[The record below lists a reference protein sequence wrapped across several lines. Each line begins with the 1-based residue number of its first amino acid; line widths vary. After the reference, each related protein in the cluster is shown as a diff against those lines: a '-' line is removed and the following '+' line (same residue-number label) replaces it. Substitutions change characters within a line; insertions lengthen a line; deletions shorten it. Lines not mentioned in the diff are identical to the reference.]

1 MKKFNIVLMAGVLTV
16 STVAFATIP
25 GLSFSERA
33 QQYAAEQE
41 RKLEQQIEDS
51 ESVETKLERLQT
63 RRAER
68 ELAKELGLTSEEWQ
82 RYETLKKGRRG
93 VLSPGLDPL
102 TMLGIEARS
111 DEERR
116 HFAELAVKQEFQR
129 VEAELAFQREVNSAW
144 TRIYPGVLPVQDLRS
159 EVSNARQALFVKDSC
174 PACDRKLTQ
183 LMKSNR
189 PLDIYLVDSGGKDE
203 AVRSW
208 AKKHNIPAEKVKSR
222 RVTLNHDNGMWLKYG
237 NGLMP
242 VVLQQGA
249 QGWQRVN

>member
-1 MKKFNIVLMAGVLTV
+1 MKKFNVVLLSGVLTV
-16 STVAFATIP
+16 STVAFAVSPVIQGNSQTVDT
-25 GLSFSERA
+25 LL
-33 QQYAAEQE
+33 QT
-41 RKLEQQIEDS
+41 LEQQ
-51 ESVETKLERLQT
+51 QMT
-63 RRAER
+63 RSAQEW
-68 ELAKELGLTSEEWQ
+68 GLTAEEWQ

-116 HFAELAVKQEFQR
+116 HFAELTVKQEFQR

-144 TRIYPGVLPVQDLRS
+144 MRVYPGVLPVQDLRS
-159 EVSNARQALFVKDSC
+159 EVSNARQALFVKDNC

-183 LMKSNR
+183 LMKSNQ
-189 PLDIYLVDSGGKDE
+189 PLDIYLVGSGGKDE
-203 AVRSW
+203 AVRNW

-222 RVTLNHDNGMWLKYG
+222 QVTLNHDNGMWLKYG

-242 VVLQQGA
+242 VVLQKGA

>member
-1 MKKFNIVLMAGVLTV
+1 MKKFNVVLLSGVLTV
-16 STVAFATIP
+16 STVAFAVSPVIQGNSQTVDT
-25 GLSFSERA
+25 LL
-33 QQYAAEQE
+33 QT
-41 RKLEQQIEDS
+41 LEQQ
-51 ESVETKLERLQT
+51 QMT
-63 RRAER
+63 RSAQEW
-68 ELAKELGLTSEEWQ
+68 GLTAEEWQ

-116 HFAELAVKQEFQR
+116 HFAELTVKQEFQR

-144 TRIYPGVLPVQDLRS
+144 MRVYPGVLPVQDLRS
-159 EVSNARQALFVKDSC
+159 EVSNARQALFVKDNC
-174 PACDRKLTQ
+174 PACERKLAQ

-208 AKKHNIPAEKVKSR
+208 AKKHNIPTEKVKSR
-222 RVTLNHDNGMWLKYG
+222 QITLNHDNGMWLKYG
-237 NGLMP
+237 SGLMP

>member
-1 MKKFNIVLMAGVLTV
+1 MKKFNAVLLSGVLTV
-16 STVAFATIP
+16 STVAFAVSPVIQGNSQTVDT
-25 GLSFSERA
+25 LL
-33 QQYAAEQE
+33 QT
-41 RKLEQQIEDS
+41 LEQQQMMRSAQEW
-51 ESVETKLERLQT
+51 
-63 RRAER
+63 
-68 ELAKELGLTSEEWQ
+68 GLTTEEWQ

-116 HFAELAVKQEFQR
+116 HFAELTVKQEFQR

-144 TRIYPGVLPVQDLRS
+144 MRVYPGVLPVQDLRS
-159 EVSNARQALFVKDSC
+159 EASNARQALFVKENC
-174 PACDRKLTQ
+174 PACERKLAQ

-189 PLDIYLVDSGGKDE
+189 PLDIYLVDSGSKDE
-203 AVRSW
+203 AVRNW

-222 RVTLNHDNGMWLKYG
+222 LITLNHDNGMWLKYG

>member
-1 MKKFNIVLMAGVLTV
+1 MKKFNVVLLSGVLTV
-16 STVAFATIP
+16 STVAFAVSPVIQGNSQTVDT
-25 GLSFSERA
+25 LL
-33 QQYAAEQE
+33 QT
-41 RKLEQQIEDS
+41 LEQQ
-51 ESVETKLERLQT
+51 QMT
-63 RRAER
+63 RSAQEW
-68 ELAKELGLTSEEWQ
+68 GLTTEEWQ

-116 HFAELAVKQEFQR
+116 HFAELTVKQEFQR

-144 TRIYPGVLPVQDLRS
+144 MRVYPGVLPVQDLRS
-159 EVSNARQALFVKDSC
+159 EVSSTRQALFVKENC
-174 PACDRKLTQ
+174 PACERKLVQ
-183 LMKSNR
+183 LMKSNQ
-189 PLDIYLVDSGGKDE
+189 PLDIYLVGSSGKDE
-203 AVRSW
+203 AVRNW

-222 RVTLNHDNGMWLKYG
+222 QVTLNHDNGMWLKYG

>member
-1 MKKFNIVLMAGVLTV
+1 MKKLKVVLLSGVLTV
-16 STVAFATIP
+16 STVA
-25 GLSFSERA
+25 L
-33 QQYAAEQE
+33 AAPSVNQE
-41 RKLEQQIEDS
+41 NSLTVNTSLQMLEQQ
-51 ESVETKLERLQT
+51 QMT
-63 RRAER
+63 RSAQEW
-68 ELAKELGLTSEEWQ
+68 GLTTEEWQ

-116 HFAELAVKQEFQR
+116 HFAELTVKQEFQR

-144 TRIYPGVLPVQDLRS
+144 MRVYPGVLPVQDLRS
-159 EVSNARQALFVKDSC
+159 EVSNARQALFVKDGCS
-174 PACDRKLTQ
+174 ACERKLAQ
-183 LMKSNR
+183 MMKSNR
-189 PLDIYLVDSGGKDE
+189 PLDIYLVGSDGKDE

-208 AKKHNIPAEKVKSR
+208 AKKYNIPAEKVKSR
-222 RVTLNHDNGMWLKYG
+222 QVTLNHDNGMWLKYG

-242 VVLQQGA
+242 VILQQGA

>member
-1 MKKFNIVLMAGVLTV
+1 MKKFNTVLLSGVLTV
-16 STVAFATIP
+16 STVA
-25 GLSFSERA
+25 L
-33 QQYAAEQE
+33 AESQVNQE
-41 RKLEQQIEDS
+41 NSQTVNTSLQALEQG
-51 ESVETKLERLQT
+51 KM
-63 RRAER
+63 
-68 ELAKELGLTSEEWQ
+68 AKSAQEWGLTAEEWQ

-116 HFAELAVKQEFQR
+116 YFAELAVKQEFQR

-144 TRIYPGVLPVQDLRS
+144 MRVYPGVLPVQDLRS
-159 EVSNARQALFVKDSC
+159 EVSNARQALFVKDNC

-183 LMKSNR
+183 LMKSNQ

-208 AKKHNIPAEKVKSR
+208 AKKHNIPTEKVKSR
-222 RVTLNHDNGMWLKYG
+222 QITLNHDSGMWLKYG
-237 NGLMP
+237 NGMIP

>member
-1 MKKFNIVLMAGVLTV
+1 MKKFNVALLSGVLTV
-16 STVAFATIP
+16 STVAFAVSPVIQGNSQTVDT
-25 GLSFSERA
+25 LL
-33 QQYAAEQE
+33 QT
-41 RKLEQQIEDS
+41 LEQQ
-51 ESVETKLERLQT
+51 QMT
-63 RRAER
+63 RSAQEW
-68 ELAKELGLTSEEWQ
+68 GLTAEEWQ

-144 TRIYPGVLPVQDLRS
+144 MRVYPGVLPVQDLRS
-159 EVSNARQALFVKDSC
+159 EVSNASQALFVKDNC

-183 LMKSNR
+183 LMKSNQ
-189 PLDIYLVDSGGKDE
+189 PLDIYLVDSGGKDA

-208 AKKHNIPAEKVKSR
+208 AKKHNIPAEKVKNR
-222 RVTLNHDNGMWLKYG
+222 QITLNHDNGMWLKYG
-237 NGLMP
+237 SGLMP

>member
-1 MKKFNIVLMAGVLTV
+1 MKKFNAVLLSGVLIV
-16 STVAFATIP
+16 STVAFAA
-25 GLSFSERA
+25 SSVN
-33 QQYAAEQE
+33 QE
-41 RKLEQQIEDS
+41 NSLTVNTSLQMLEQQ
-51 ESVETKLERLQT
+51 QMT
-63 RRAER
+63 RSAQEW
-68 ELAKELGLTSEEWQ
+68 GLTSEEWQ
-82 RYETLKKGRRG
+82 RYEELKKGRRG

-144 TRIYPGVLPVQDLRS
+144 TRVYPGVLPVQDLRS

-174 PACDRKLTQ
+174 PACERKLTQ
-183 LMKSNR
+183 LMKLNQ

-203 AVRSW
+203 AVRRW
-208 AKKHNIPAEKVKSR
+208 AKKHNIPPEKVKSR
-222 RVTLNHDNGMWLKYG
+222 QVTLNHDNGMWLKYG
-237 NGLMP
+237 SGLMP

>member
-1 MKKFNIVLMAGVLTV
+1 MKKLKVVLLSGVLTV
-16 STVAFATIP
+16 STVAH
-25 GLSFSERA
+25 
-33 QQYAAEQE
+33 AAPSDNQE
-41 RKLEQQIEDS
+41 NSLTVNTSLQMLEQQQM
-51 ESVETKLERLQT
+51 TKSAQEW
-63 RRAER
+63 
-68 ELAKELGLTSEEWQ
+68 GLTAEEWQ

-116 HFAELAVKQEFQR
+116 HFAELTVKQEFQR

-144 TRIYPGVLPVQDLRS
+144 TRVYPGVLPVQELRN
-159 EVSNARQALFVKDSC
+159 EVSNARQALFVKESC

-183 LMKSNR
+183 LMKSNQ
-189 PLDIYLVDSGGKDE
+189 PLDIYLVDSGGKDD
-203 AVRSW
+203 AVRNW
-208 AKKHNIPAEKVKSR
+208 AKKHNIPAKKVTSR
-222 RVTLNHDNGMWLKYG
+222 QITLNHDSGMWLKYG

>member
-1 MKKFNIVLMAGVLTV
+1 MKKFNIVLLSGVLTV
-16 STVAFATIP
+16 STVAFAVSPVIQGNSQTVNTA
-25 GLSFSERA
+25 L
-33 QQYAAEQE
+33 QT
-41 RKLEQQIEDS
+41 LEQQ
-51 ESVETKLERLQT
+51 QMT
-63 RRAER
+63 RSAQEW
-68 ELAKELGLTSEEWQ
+68 GLTTEEWQ

-116 HFAELAVKQEFQR
+116 HFAELTVKQEFQR

-144 TRIYPGVLPVQDLRS
+144 TRVYPGVLPVRDLRS
-159 EVSNARQALFVKDSC
+159 EVSNVRQALFVKENC
-174 PACDRKLTQ
+174 PACERKLAQ
-183 LMKSNR
+183 LMKSNQ
-189 PLDIYLVDSGGKDE
+189 PLDIYLVGSGGKDE
-203 AVRSW
+203 AVRRW

-222 RVTLNHDNGMWLKYG
+222 QVTLNHDNGMWLKYG
-237 NGLMP
+237 SGLMP

>member
-1 MKKFNIVLMAGVLTV
+1 MKKFNVVLLSGVLTV
-16 STVAFATIP
+16 STVAFAVSPVIQGNSQTVDT
-25 GLSFSERA
+25 LL
-33 QQYAAEQE
+33 QT
-41 RKLEQQIEDS
+41 LEQQ
-51 ESVETKLERLQT
+51 QMT
-63 RRAER
+63 RSAQEW
-68 ELAKELGLTSEEWQ
+68 GLTAEEWQ

-116 HFAELAVKQEFQR
+116 HFAELTVKQEFQR

-144 TRIYPGVLPVQDLRS
+144 MRVYPGVLPVQDLRS
-159 EVSNARQALFVKDSC
+159 EVSNARQALFVKDNC

-189 PLDIYLVDSGGKDE
+189 PLDIYLVSSGGKDE

-222 RVTLNHDNGMWLKYG
+222 QVTLNHDNGMWLKYG

>member
-1 MKKFNIVLMAGVLTV
+1 MKKFNAVLLSGVLTV
-16 STVAFATIP
+16 STVAFAVSPVVQGNSQTVDT
-25 GLSFSERA
+25 LL
-33 QQYAAEQE
+33 QT
-41 RKLEQQIEDS
+41 LEQQ
-51 ESVETKLERLQT
+51 QMT
-63 RRAER
+63 RSAQEW
-68 ELAKELGLTSEEWQ
+68 GLTTEEWQ

-116 HFAELAVKQEFQR
+116 HFAELTVKQEFQR

-144 TRIYPGVLPVQDLRS
+144 VRVYPGVLPVQDLRS
-159 EVSNARQALFVKDSC
+159 EVSNARQALFVKDNC

-183 LMKSNR
+183 LMKSNQ
-189 PLDIYLVDSGGKDE
+189 PLDIYLVGSGGKDE
-203 AVRSW
+203 AVRNW

-222 RVTLNHDNGMWLKYG
+222 QVTLNHDNSMWLKYG
-237 NGLMP
+237 NGMMP

>member
-1 MKKFNIVLMAGVLTV
+1 MKKFNVVLLSGVLTV
-16 STVAFATIP
+16 STVAFAVSPVIQGNSQKVDT
-25 GLSFSERA
+25 LL
-33 QQYAAEQE
+33 QT
-41 RKLEQQIEDS
+41 LEQQ
-51 ESVETKLERLQT
+51 QMT
-63 RRAER
+63 RSAQEW
-68 ELAKELGLTSEEWQ
+68 GLTAEEWQ

-116 HFAELAVKQEFQR
+116 HFAELTVKQEFQR

-144 TRIYPGVLPVQDLRS
+144 TRVYPGVLPIQDLRS
-159 EVSNARQALFVKDSC
+159 DVSNARQALFVKDNC

-183 LMKSNR
+183 LMKSNQL
-189 PLDIYLVDSGGKDE
+189 LDIYLVGSGGKDE

-222 RVTLNHDNGMWLKYG
+222 QVTLNHDNGMWLKYG
-237 NGLMP
+237 NGMMP

>member
-1 MKKFNIVLMAGVLTV
+1 MKKLKVVLLSGVLTV
-16 STVAFATIP
+16 STVA
-25 GLSFSERA
+25 L
-33 QQYAAEQE
+33 AAPSVNQE
-41 RKLEQQIEDS
+41 NSLTVNTSLQMLEQQ
-51 ESVETKLERLQT
+51 QMT
-63 RRAER
+63 RSAQEW
-68 ELAKELGLTSEEWQ
+68 GLTAEEWQ

-116 HFAELAVKQEFQR
+116 HFAELTVRQEFQR
-129 VEAELAFQREVNSAW
+129 VEAELAFQREVNSSW
-144 TRIYPGVLPVQDLRS
+144 TRVYPGVLPVQDLRS

-174 PACDRKLTQ
+174 PACERKLAQ

-189 PLDIYLVDSGGKDE
+189 SLDIYLVGSGGKDE
-203 AVRSW
+203 AVRAW

-222 RVTLNHDNGMWLKYG
+222 QVTLNHDNGMWLKYG
-237 NGLMP
+237 SGLMP

>member
-1 MKKFNIVLMAGVLTV
+1 MKTFNAVLLSGVLTV
-16 STVAFATIP
+16 STVALADV
-25 GLSFSERA
+25 
-33 QQYAAEQE
+33 EQVNSQAVNTALQA
-41 RKLEQQIEDS
+41 LEQQQI
-51 ESVETKLERLQT
+51 TQR
-63 RRAER
+63 
-68 ELAKELGLTSEEWQ
+68 AKEWGLTTEEWQ

-129 VEAELAFQREVNSAW
+129 VEAELAFQREVNVAW
-144 TRIYPGVLPVQDLRS
+144 TRVFPGVLPIKDTVAEQGKG
-159 EVSNARQALFVKDSC
+159 RQALFVKENC
-174 PACDRKLTQ
+174 PACDRKLAQ
-183 LMKSNR
+183 LMKLNR

-203 AVRSW
+203 AVRVW

-222 RVTLNHDNGMWLKYG
+222 EITLNHDSGMWLKYG

>member
-1 MKKFNIVLMAGVLTV
+1 MKKFNVALLSGVLTV
-16 STVAFATIP
+16 STVAFAVSPVIQGNSQTVDT
-25 GLSFSERA
+25 LL
-33 QQYAAEQE
+33 QT
-41 RKLEQQIEDS
+41 LEQQ
-51 ESVETKLERLQT
+51 QMT
-63 RRAER
+63 RSAQEW
-68 ELAKELGLTSEEWQ
+68 GLTAEEWQ

-144 TRIYPGVLPVQDLRS
+144 TRVYPGVLPVQDLRS

-174 PACDRKLTQ
+174 PACERKLAQ
-183 LMKSNR
+183 LMKSNQ
-189 PLDIYLVDSGGKDE
+189 PLDIYLVGSGGKDE

-222 RVTLNHDNGMWLKYG
+222 QVTLNHDNGMWLKYG
-237 NGLMP
+237 SGLMP

-249 QGWQRVN
+249 QGWQSVN

>member
-1 MKKFNIVLMAGVLTV
+1 MKKFNVVLLSGVLTV
-16 STVAFATIP
+16 STAAFAVSPVIQGNSQTVDT
-25 GLSFSERA
+25 LL
-33 QQYAAEQE
+33 QT
-41 RKLEQQIEDS
+41 LEQQ
-51 ESVETKLERLQT
+51 QMT
-63 RRAER
+63 RSAQEW
-68 ELAKELGLTSEEWQ
+68 GLTTEEWQ
-82 RYETLKKGRRG
+82 RYEELKKGRRG

-102 TMLGIEARS
+102 TILGIEARS

-116 HFAELAVKQEFQR
+116 HFAELTVKQEFQR

-144 TRIYPGVLPVQDLRS
+144 IRVYPGVLPVQDLRS
-159 EVSNARQALFVKDSC
+159 EVSNARQALFVKDNC
-174 PACDRKLTQ
+174 PACDRKLVQ

-203 AVRSW
+203 AVRNW

-222 RVTLNHDNGMWLKYG
+222 LITLNHDNGMWLKYG
-237 NGLMP
+237 SGLMP

>member
-1 MKKFNIVLMAGVLTV
+1 MEKLKVVLLSGVLTV
-16 STVAFATIP
+16 STVAFAVSPVIQGNSQTVDT
-25 GLSFSERA
+25 LL
-33 QQYAAEQE
+33 QT
-41 RKLEQQIEDS
+41 LEQQQI
-51 ESVETKLERLQT
+51 T
-63 RRAER
+63 RNAQEW
-68 ELAKELGLTSEEWQ
+68 GLTTEEWQ

-116 HFAELAVKQEFQR
+116 HFAELTVKQEFQR

-144 TRIYPGVLPVQDLRS
+144 MRVYPGVLPVQDLRS
-159 EVSNARQALFVKDSC
+159 EVSNTRQALFVKDNC
-174 PACDRKLTQ
+174 PACERKLAQ

-189 PLDIYLVDSGGKDE
+189 PLDIYLVGSGGKDE
-203 AVRSW
+203 AVRNW

-222 RVTLNHDNGMWLKYG
+222 QVTLNHDNGMWLKYG

>member
-1 MKKFNIVLMAGVLTV
+1 MKKFKVVLLSGVLTV
-16 STVAFATIP
+16 STVA
-25 GLSFSERA
+25 L
-33 QQYAAEQE
+33 AAPSVNQE
-41 RKLEQQIEDS
+41 NSQTVNTSLQMLEQQ
-51 ESVETKLERLQT
+51 QMT
-63 RRAER
+63 RSAQEW
-68 ELAKELGLTSEEWQ
+68 GLTAEEWQ

-93 VLSPGLDPL
+93 VQSPGLDPL

-116 HFAELAVKQEFQR
+116 HFAELTVKQEFQRVEAELAFQR

-144 TRIYPGVLPVQDLRS
+144 TRVYPGVLPVQDLRS
-159 EVSNARQALFVKDSC
+159 EVSNARQALFVKESC
-174 PACDRKLTQ
+174 PACERKLAQ

-222 RVTLNHDNGMWLKYG
+222 QVTLNHDNGMWLKYG
-237 NGLMP
+237 NGMLP

>member
-1 MKKFNIVLMAGVLTV
+1 MKKFNVVLLSGVLTV
-16 STVAFATIP
+16 STVAFAVSPVIQGNSQTVDT
-25 GLSFSERA
+25 LL
-33 QQYAAEQE
+33 QT
-41 RKLEQQIEDS
+41 LEQQ
-51 ESVETKLERLQT
+51 QMT
-63 RRAER
+63 RSAQEW
-68 ELAKELGLTSEEWQ
+68 GLTAEEWQ

-116 HFAELAVKQEFQR
+116 HFAELTVKQEFQR

-144 TRIYPGVLPVQDLRS
+144 MRVYPGVLPVQDLRS
-159 EVSNARQALFVKDSC
+159 EVSNARQALFVKDNC

-189 PLDIYLVDSGGKDE
+189 PLDIYLVGSGGKDE
-203 AVRSW
+203 AVRNW

-222 RVTLNHDNGMWLKYG
+222 QVTLNHDNGMWLKYG

>member
-1 MKKFNIVLMAGVLTV
+1 MKKFNVVLLSGVLTV
-16 STVAFATIP
+16 STVAFAVSPVIQGNSQTVDT
-25 GLSFSERA
+25 LL
-33 QQYAAEQE
+33 QT
-41 RKLEQQIEDS
+41 LEQQ
-51 ESVETKLERLQT
+51 QMT
-63 RRAER
+63 RSAQEW
-68 ELAKELGLTSEEWQ
+68 GLTAEEWQ

-116 HFAELAVKQEFQR
+116 HFAELTVKQEFQR
-129 VEAELAFQREVNSAW
+129 VETELAFQREVNSAW
-144 TRIYPGVLPVQDLRS
+144 MRVYPGVLPVQDLRS
-159 EVSNARQALFVKDSC
+159 EVSNARQALFVKDNC

-183 LMKSNR
+183 LMKSNQ
-189 PLDIYLVDSGGKDE
+189 PLDIYLVGSGGKDE
-203 AVRSW
+203 AVRNW

-222 RVTLNHDNGMWLKYG
+222 QVTLNHDNGLWLKYG

>member
-1 MKKFNIVLMAGVLTV
+1 MKKFKVALLSGVLTV
-16 STVAFATIP
+16 STVAFATVP
-25 GLSFSERA
+25 GLSLSERA
-33 QQYAAEQE
+33 QQYADEQE

-51 ESVETKLERLQT
+51 ESIETKLERLQT
-63 RRAER
+63 RRTAR
-68 ELAKELGLTSEEWQ
+68 ELAQEWGLTTEEWQ

-102 TMLGIEARS
+102 TMLGIEARN

-116 HFAELAVKQEFQR
+116 HFAELTVKQEFQR

-144 TRIYPGVLPVQDLRS
+144 TRVYPGVLPVQDLRS
-159 EVSNARQALFVKDSC
+159 EVSNARQALFVKDNC
-174 PACDRKLTQ
+174 PACERKLAQ
-183 LMKSNR
+183 LMKSNQ
-189 PLDIYLVDSGGKDE
+189 PLDIYLVGSGGKDE
-203 AVRSW
+203 AVRNW

-222 RVTLNHDNGMWLKYG
+222 QVTLNHDSGMWLKYG

>member
-1 MKKFNIVLMAGVLTV
+1 MKKLKVLVLSGVLTV
-16 STVAFATIP
+16 STGV
-25 GLSFSERA
+25 L
-33 QQYAAEQE
+33 AAPSVNQE
-41 RKLEQQIEDS
+41 NSQTVNTSLQTLEQQ
-51 ESVETKLERLQT
+51 KMT
-63 RRAER
+63 RSAQEW
-68 ELAKELGLTSEEWQ
+68 GLTTEEWQ
-82 RYETLKKGRRG
+82 RYEVLKKGRRG

-144 TRIYPGVLPVQDLRS
+144 TRVYPSILPIQDLRS
-159 EVSNARQALFVKDSC
+159 EVRNARQALFVKEKC
-174 PACDRKLTQ
+174 PACERKLAQ

-208 AKKHNIPAEKVKSR
+208 AKKHSIPAEKVKSHQ
-222 RVTLNHDNGMWLKYG
+222 VTLNHDNGMWLKYG
-237 NGLMP
+237 SGLMP